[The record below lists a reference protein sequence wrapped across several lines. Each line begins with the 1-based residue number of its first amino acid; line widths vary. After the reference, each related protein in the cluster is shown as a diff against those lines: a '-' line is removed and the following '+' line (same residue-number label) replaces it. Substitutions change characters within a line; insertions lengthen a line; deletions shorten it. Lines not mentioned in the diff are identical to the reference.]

1 MQGNIN
7 YNDPRIRQ
15 LFQQFCQ
22 MYNNQN
28 QMNNQTMMNNMNMN
42 MGQMNMG
49 QFNNMGQMPMG
60 QMNMNMG
67 GQMPMGQMNMNMGQ
81 MNMGFNNMG
90 GQMPMGGQMAMGQMN
105 LPFNNMG
112 QMPMGQ
118 MNNMYMNNMFM
129 MYMNNPQNFNNQNNN
144 MNNSM
149 INLNS
154 QIFNNT
160 NIGNMNNPMSYS
172 TGNVVPIGTQQSN
185 NNDDKGVLPRVNTDD
200 DNSVLPAS
208 GDTINV
214 KFDAS
219 TGVKKIIRADKK
231 KTTLK
236 QLLKMYMDK
245 IGLSDTMIGKQIV
258 FLYCGEKVDVESTK
272 TLEEY
277 HIRDM
282 SSITVF
288 DVGNVIGAHNIR
300 L

>member
-28 QMNNQTMMNNMNMN
+28 PMNNQMPMGQMNMN

-49 QFNNMGQMPMG
+49 QFNNMGGQMPMG
-60 QMNMNMG
+60 QFNNMA
-67 GQMPMGQMNMNMGQ
+67 QMPMGQMNMNMGQ
-81 MNMGFNNMG
+81 MNMGQFNNMG
-90 GQMPMGGQMAMGQMN
+90 CQMPMGQMN
-105 LPFNNMG
+105 MPFNNMG

-144 MNNSM
+144 MNSSM
-149 INLNS
+149 RNLNT

-185 NNDDKGVLPRVNTDD
+185 NNDDTDKGVLPRGNTDD
-200 DNSVLPAS
+200 DNSVLPPS

-245 IGLSDTMIGKQIV
+245 IGLPDTMIGKQIV
-258 FLYCGEKVDVESTK
+258 FLYCGEKVEVESKK

-277 HIRDM
+277 HIRNM

-288 DVGNVIGAHNIR
+288 DQGNVIGAHYIR
-300 L
+300 LK

>member
-28 QMNNQTMMNNMNMN
+28 QMNNQMPMGQMNMN

-49 QFNNMGQMPMG
+49 QFNNMG
-60 QMNMNMG
+60 
-67 GQMPMGQMNMNMGQ
+67 GQMPMGQMNM
-81 MNMGFNNMG
+81 
-90 GQMPMGGQMAMGQMN
+90 
-105 LPFNNMG
+105 PFNNMC

-144 MNNSM
+144 MNSSM
-149 INLNS
+149 RNLNT

-185 NNDDKGVLPRVNTDD
+185 NNDDTDKGVLPRGNTDD
-200 DNSVLPAS
+200 DNSVLPPS

-245 IGLSDTMIGKQIV
+245 IGLPDTMIGKQIV
-258 FLYCGEKVDVESTK
+258 FLYCGEKVEVESKK

-277 HIRDM
+277 HIRNM

-288 DVGNVIGAHNIR
+288 DQGKCYRGS
-300 L
+300 LY

>member
-28 QMNNQTMMNNMNMN
+28 PMNNQMPMGQMNMN

-49 QFNNMGQMPMG
+49 QFNNMGGQMPMG
-60 QMNMNMG
+60 QFNNMA
-67 GQMPMGQMNMNMGQ
+67 QMPMGQMNMNMGQ
-81 MNMGFNNMG
+81 MNMGQFNNMG
-90 GQMPMGGQMAMGQMN
+90 GQMPMGQMN
-105 LPFNNMG
+105 MPFNNMG

-144 MNNSM
+144 MNSSM
-149 INLNS
+149 RNLNT

-185 NNDDKGVLPRVNTDD
+185 NNDDTDKGVLPRGNTDD
-200 DNSVLPAS
+200 DNSVLPPS

-245 IGLSDTMIGKQIV
+245 IGLPDTMIGKQIV
-258 FLYCGEKVDVESTK
+258 FLYCGEKVEVESKK

-277 HIRDM
+277 HIRNM

-288 DVGNVIGAHNIR
+288 DQGNVIGAHYIR
-300 L
+300 LK

>member
-28 QMNNQTMMNNMNMN
+28 QMNNQMPMGQMNMN

-49 QFNNMGQMPMG
+49 QFNNMGGQMPMG
-60 QMNMNMG
+60 QFNNMA
-67 GQMPMGQMNMNMGQ
+67 QMPMGQMNMNMGQ
-81 MNMGFNNMG
+81 MNMGQFNNMG
-90 GQMPMGGQMAMGQMN
+90 GQMPMGQMN
-105 LPFNNMG
+105 MPFNNMC

-144 MNNSM
+144 MNSSM
-149 INLNS
+149 RNLNT

-185 NNDDKGVLPRVNTDD
+185 NNDDTDKGVLPRGNTDD
-200 DNSVLPAS
+200 DNSVLPPS

-245 IGLSDTMIGKQIV
+245 IGLPDTMIGKQIV
-258 FLYCGEKVDVESTK
+258 FLYCGEKVEVESKK

-277 HIRDM
+277 HIRNM

-288 DVGNVIGAHNIR
+288 DQGNVIGAHYIR
-300 L
+300 LK